1 MNKDS
6 ILKGVDPTRIRAEH
20 QVHPS
25 MHEFSVLAI
34 NTGSTSTKI
43 AVYDEQDLRME
54 LSIAHSNEELAKYA
68 SVMDELSWRTELVVE
83 ALKKE
88 NIDVN
93 TLSAIVGRGGLLHPM
108 ESGVY
113 EVNEAMIEELRTT
126 PTQHASNLSAIIAAR
141 IADPLG
147 IKAYIADP
155 VVVDE
160 RDPIAKINGIPEIEK
175 RSIFHALNQKMTA
188 RIYSSE
194 VGDEYDNLNLI
205 VAHLGGGISIAA
217 HKKGRVVDS
226 TNALDGDGPIS
237 PERSGSI
244 HARGLIDLCYSGKY
258 TKAEAYKLI
267 AGKGG
272 LVALTG
278 TNSVKELDLRAQ
290 NGDRVAIEALDAMIY
305 GVAKH
310 IGEMAVVL
318 RGEVDAILLTG
329 GIAHCKRITDGIAQ
343 YCQFLAPI
351 EVYAGENELKA
362 LALNGIRVLHGECEA
377 KTYK

>member
-1 MNKDS
+1 
-6 ILKGVDPTRIRAEH
+6 
-20 QVHPS
+20 
-25 MHEFSVLAI
+25 MHEFSVVAI

-83 ALKKE
+83 ALEKE

-160 RDPIAKINGIPEIEK
+160 RDPIAKINGIPEIEN

-194 VGDEYDNLNLI
+194 VGDEYENLNLI

-217 HKKGRVVDS
+217 HRKGRVVDS

>member
-1 MNKDS
+1 MKQGS
-6 ILKGVDPTRIRAEH
+6 ILKGIDPARIRDD
-20 QVHPS
+20 QMIQPS

-43 AVYDEQDLRME
+43 AVYDESELRME
-54 LSIAHSNEELAKYA
+54 LSIAHSNEELAQYA
-68 SVMDELSWRTELVVE
+68 TVMDELSWRTELILE
-83 ALKKE
+83 ALSKE
-88 NIDVN
+88 NINPN
-93 TLSAIVGRGGLLHPM
+93 TLSAIVGRGGLLHPL

-113 EVNEAMIEELRTT
+113 QVNDVMIEELRTT

-160 RDPIAKINGIPEIEK
+160 RDPIAKITGIPEIEN
-175 RSIFHALNQKMTA
+175 RSTFHALNQKMTA
-188 RIYSSE
+188 RIYASE
-194 VGDEYDNLNLI
+194 VGEKYENLNLI
-205 VAHLGGGISIAA
+205 VAHLGGGISISA

-226 TNALDGDGPIS
+226 TNALNGDGPIS
-237 PERSGSI
+237 PERSGSL

-278 TNSVKELDLRAQ
+278 TNSVKELDQRATE
-290 NGDRVAIEALDAMIY
+290 GDKVAIEALDAMIY

-310 IGEMAVVL
+310 IGQMAVVL

-329 GIAHCKRITDGIAQ
+329 GIAHCKRITDGIVH

-351 EVYAGENELKA
+351 EIYAGENELKA
-362 LALNGIRVLHGECEA
+362 LAMNGIRVLHGECEA

>member
-1 MNKDS
+1 MKKDS
-6 ILKGVDPTRIRAEH
+6 ILKSIDPTRIRGKQIA
-20 QVHPS
+20 QPS

-34 NTGSTSTKI
+34 NTGSISTKI
-43 AVYDEQDLRME
+43 AVYDEYDLRIE
-54 LSIAHSNEELAKYA
+54 LSIAHSNEELAQYA
-68 SVMDELSWRTELVVE
+68 TVMDELSWRTKLILE
-83 ALKKE
+83 ALSKE
-88 NIDVN
+88 NINLN
-93 TLSAIVGRGGLLHPM
+93 TLSAIVGRGGLLHPL

-113 EVNEAMIEELRTT
+113 EVNDVMIEELKTT
-126 PTQHASNLSAIIAAR
+126 PTQHASNLSALIAAR

-160 RDPIAKINGIPEIEK
+160 RDAIAKLTGIAEIEN

-188 RIYSSE
+188 RIYASE
-194 VGDEYDNLNLI
+194 VGEIYENLNLI
-205 VAHLGGGISIAA
+205 VAHLGGGISISA

-237 PERSGSI
+237 PERSGAI

-278 TNSVKELDLRAQ
+278 TNSVKELDQRAAE
-290 NGDRVAIEALDAMIY
+290 GDKVAIDALDAMIY

-318 RGEVDAILLTG
+318 RGEIDAILLTG
-329 GIAHCKRITDGIAQ
+329 GIAHCRRITDGIAH
-343 YCQFLAPI
+343 YCKFLAPI
-351 EVYAGENELKA
+351 EIYAGENELKA
-362 LALNGIRVLHGECEA
+362 LAMNGIRVLHGECEA